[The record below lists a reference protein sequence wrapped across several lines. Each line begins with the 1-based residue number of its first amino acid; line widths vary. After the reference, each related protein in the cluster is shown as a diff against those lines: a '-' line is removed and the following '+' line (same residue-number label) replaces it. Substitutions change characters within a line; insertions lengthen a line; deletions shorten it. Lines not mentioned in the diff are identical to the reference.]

1 MKRTKSEFGEFEIE
15 GNAQG
20 ESTVENLHVESVE
33 LKDEESKP
41 ALPVVQ
47 LKVFCSISGKK
58 PDQIAGFVV
67 YAKMKELKPMTI
79 PEWQEEL
86 TAFQNKPTR

>member
-1 MKRTKSEFGEFEIE
+1 MKRTKSEFGESAIE
-15 GNAQG
+15 DNAQG
-20 ESTVENLHVESVE
+20 DETVE
-33 LKDEESKP
+33 LKEQPLAKAEEAKP
-41 ALPVVQ
+41 ALPVIP